1 MNNKKILV
9 VGGGLRGIIISD
21 RLSKNYKVDLIE
33 KLPHIG
39 GILFSENWNGF
50 YLDKGIHMFDNVN
63 DEDTK
68 LFQKILKN
76 QPIQNGYVTGFNR
89 HLHDSINYIE

>member
-9 VGGGLRGIIISD
+9 IGGGLRGIIISD

-33 KLPHIG
+33 KLPYIG

-76 QPIQNGYVTGFNR
+76 WK
-89 HLHDSINYIE
+89 NYMKD